1 MASVTKSVGISIV
14 LAGVAVALLAGCV
27 IGGRPTSLTPVTP
40 AAATAPPSETAVPG
54 GAPTP
59 VELDIAGVRVTC
71 GLLGEADCRGV
82 VSALGSI
89 ADGATDAE
97 IGAPVCDG
105 RVCPTAPPANLVV
118 GVILR
123 WGEGD
128 LTKILTCLRQAPS
141 GAFHCERA
149 PVDLG

>member
-1 MASVTKSVGISIV
+1 MGVIV
-14 LAGVAVALLAGCV
+14 LALLAGCATA
-27 IGGRPTSLTPVTP
+27 GGSVSLTPVTP
-40 AAATAPPSETAVPG
+40 AAATASPVLTAVPG
-54 GAPTP
+54 GSP
-59 VELDIAGVRVTC
+59 VPVALNISGLRVTC
-71 GLLGEADCRGV
+71 GILGETDCRGV
-82 VSALGSI
+82 VSAFGSI

-105 RVCPTAPPANLVV
+105 RVCPTAPPADLVV

-128 LTKILTCLRQAPS
+128 LTKILTCLRLTPS
-141 GAFHCERA
+141 AAFRCEQA